1 MNPRFF
7 GVGNRAPFSVCEK
20 GAAVRSLISKMEDE
34 SFTLRR
40 QLGLDNPMVLDY
52 YLLNSIIVGG

>member
-1 MNPRFF
+1 M
-7 GVGNRAPFSVCEK
+7 
-20 GAAVRSLISKMEDE
+20 RSLISKMEDE